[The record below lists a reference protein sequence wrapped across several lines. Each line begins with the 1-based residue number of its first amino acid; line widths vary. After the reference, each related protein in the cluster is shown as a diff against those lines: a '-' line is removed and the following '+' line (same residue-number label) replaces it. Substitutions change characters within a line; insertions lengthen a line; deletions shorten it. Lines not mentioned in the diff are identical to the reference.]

1 TYSVE
6 NLEDSVEFYSNILS
20 AKVIYKNKETAHLKI
35 GGQWF
40 ALVEEK
46 NTLKVTDNY
55 THLAFYIEE
64 DKLDEWLNFL
74 KKNNVYI
81 LRGRERSEKE
91 KKSIYF
97 KDING
102 YTFELHS
109 GTLEDRM
116 TFLNSPYNK

>member
-1 TYSVE
+1 MKISHITYSVE

-74 KKNNVYI
+74 KKI
-81 LRGRERSEKE
+81 MFIFCEEEKE
-91 KKSIYF
+91 VKKKKNQFIL
-97 KDING
+97 KI
-102 YTFELHS
+102 
-109 GTLEDRM
+109 
-116 TFLNSPYNK
+116 